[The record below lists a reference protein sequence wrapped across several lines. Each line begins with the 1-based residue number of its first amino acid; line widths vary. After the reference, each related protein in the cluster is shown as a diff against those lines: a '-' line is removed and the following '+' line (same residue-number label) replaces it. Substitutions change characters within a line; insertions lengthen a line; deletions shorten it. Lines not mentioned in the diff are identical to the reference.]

1 MKYLFLLAIVAS
13 HYASAQLLDDF
24 SDGNFSSSPSWYGDT
39 NKFFVNNQL
48 QLQSASVTINDR
60 FFLSTAQ
67 HYAFAQWSFYVKL
80 DFATSSA
87 NYIDIYLIA
96 SDSHLLSPPLTG
108 YFVRLG
114 GAHDEVSLFRK
125 DSSGSV
131 CLIDGLDGSIS
142 GSTNELRILVTRGPD
157 YTFTLWHDVGLTSRM
172 FMEQSS
178 IDSTYRQSSFM
189 GVLVQQSASSFFQKH
204 YFDDF
209 EISPFI
215 PDTIKPLITSVFAKN
230 DSVVIVHFSE
240 AVNSHDALNSFHY
253 EVNRGVGFPRIIE
266 ADVFDARAFH
276 LTFFNTLPQR
286 EELRLYVTDIA
297 DISGNYITDTTIV
310 FSYLIPQYADVLIT
324 EIMADPTPVVQLPE
338 AEWIELYNASG
349 TVLNLEGWRLCKNS
363 QGCLVLPPY
372 LLAPQQ
378 YVVLTSTSRINEFE
392 HYEHV
397 LGISGFP
404 SLNNSGDLLSIHSP
418 QGVTIHAVKYSETW
432 YADEFKKNGGFSL
445 EMIDITKPCLQ
456 AENWKSSVSSI
467 GGTPSQTN
475 SIYGTVALN
484 ANLRPIRVSVLDSM
498 HIEVWFN
505 QSVDSLSAMHATFS
519 INEDIGG
526 FVEIKPVAPLFMR
539 IQLTLARA
547 LAPLNIYTIT
557 ITGIRN
563 CGGEM
568 AQPEYSLRVGLPV
581 SPTEYEIIINEILF
595 NPHPGEVDYVELYH
609 KGNAP
614 VDLYY
619 LFLANRN
626 TSGAVSS
633 IARISQEHFLFFP
646 GDFMVV
652 TENPDIVQQ
661 RYVTPNRQYFIS
673 LFTPSWPDDRGN
685 VVLINNA
692 GELVDELAYNKSWH
706 YPLLS
711 NAEGVSLERIN
722 YNKPTQDFNNWHSAS
737 STVGYGTPGY
747 ENSQML
753 ALTLASAEITI
764 SPQIISP
771 DNDGRD
777 DFAIIQYSFPQNGF
791 LATVSVFDY
800 AGRMVRQIC
809 RNQLCG
815 IVGFWKWD
823 GLREKQ
829 EPLPTGRYIL
839 YVETLHPSGKSAKFK
854 RAIVLASK

>member
-1 MKYLFLLAIVAS
+1 MKYLFLLAILAG
-13 HYASAQLLDDF
+13 HCASAQLLDNF
-24 SDGNFSSSPSWYGDT
+24 SDGNFSSAPSWYGDT
-39 NKFFVNNQL
+39 NKFFINSQF
-48 QLQSASVTINDR
+48 QLQSTSATINDR
-60 FFLSTAQ
+60 FYLSTEQ

-87 NYIDIYLIA
+87 NYVDIYLIA
-96 SDSHLLSPPLTG
+96 SDSHLLSPQLAG

-114 GAHDEVSLFRK
+114 GTHDEISLFRK
-125 DSSGSV
+125 DPSGSV
-131 CLIDGLDGSIS
+131 CIIDGLDGSIS
-142 GSTNELRILVTRGPD
+142 GSTNELRIMVTRGPD
-157 YTFTLWHDVGLTSRM
+157 YTFTLWHDVGLTSQM
-172 FMEQSS
+172 FMEQPTK
-178 IDSTYRQSSFM
+178 DSTYLQSAFM
-189 GVLVQQSASSFFQKH
+189 GVLVQQSTSSFFQKH

-209 EISPFI
+209 EIGPFV
-215 PDTIKPLITSVFAKN
+215 PDTIGPIITSVLAKN
-230 DSVVIVHFSE
+230 DSVVIIHFSE
-240 AVNSHDALNSFHY
+240 GVNSRDALNPFHY

-266 ADVFDARAFH
+266 PDVFDSRVFY
-276 LTFFNTLPQR
+276 LTFFNSFPQR
-286 EELRLYVTDIA
+286 EELRLYITGIA
-297 DISGNYITDTTIV
+297 DISGNNITDTTVV
-310 FSYLIPQYADVLIT
+310 FSYLTPRYADVLIT

-338 AEWIELYNASG
+338 VEWIELYNASG
-349 TVLNLEGWRLCKNS
+349 TVLNLEGWRLCKNT

-378 YVVLTSTSRINEFE
+378 YIVLTSASRVNEFE
-392 HYEHV
+392 LYEHV
-397 LGISGFP
+397 LGIAGFP

-418 QGVTIHAVKYSETW
+418 QGVTIHAVKYSDTW
-432 YADEFKKNGGFSL
+432 YDDAFKKNGGFSL

-456 AENWKSSVSSI
+456 AENWKASI
-467 GGTPSQTN
+467 SATGGTPSQPN
-475 SIYGTVALN
+475 SINGTIALHS
-484 ANLRPIRVSVLDSM
+484 NLRPLRVSVLDSLN
-498 HIEVWFN
+498 IEVWFN
-505 QSVDSLSAMHATFS
+505 QSVDSLFAMLATFS
-519 INEDIGG
+519 IDGDIGG
-526 FVEIKPVAPLFMR
+526 FVEIKPVAPLFMQ
-539 IQLTLARA
+539 IQLTLARP
-547 LAPLNIYTIT
+547 LAPSNIYTIT

-568 AQPEYSLRVGLPV
+568 VQPEYSLRVGLPV
-581 SPTEYEIIINEILF
+581 SPIENEIIINEILF

-609 KGNAP
+609 KGSAP

-626 TSGAVSS
+626 TSGTVSS

-652 TENPDIVQQ
+652 TENPEVVQQ
-661 RYVTPNRQYFIS
+661 RYITTNKQYFIP
-673 LFTPSWPDDRGN
+673 LFTPSWPDDKGN

-722 YNKPTQDFNNWHSAS
+722 YNKPTQDYNNWHSAS

-747 ENSQML
+747 ENSQL
-753 ALTLASAEITI
+753 LTLTPTGAEITI

-815 IVGFWKWD
+815 TGGFWKWD
-823 GLREKQ
+823 GLRERQ

-839 YVETLHPSGKSAKFK
+839 YVETLHPSGKSVKFK